1 MTPTN
6 SPSSSSLWA
15 TDSPQSDVPE
25 VLRDQRS
32 NANVPHRPTPLGST
46 GSRPPGKDRRRFLV
60 AAGSAGLISA
70 VVAGL
75 VAYGTVRLTDHE
87 SSSTTL
93 VASSASSVTTVPLAE
108 SSSITVAPSTSGRA
122 PAAPA
127 LSSRPFE
134 IQTILAAVEPSVV
147 SIEIGQQSATGPIQ
161 PVAAGSGVVIS
172 NDGLVLTNA
181 HVVDLTDQL
190 GRPLDNPVVAI
201 KLMNGT
207 VRNATVLGKSPA
219 NDIALIQV
227 KNTSGLRA
235 ATLGSSA
242 QLKVGDDVIAIG
254 NALDL
259 GATPTVTKGI
269 VSAVDRSLDIDANTQ
284 LTGLIQ
290 TDASINH
297 GNSGGALVNAK
308 GEVIGINSAGIPDA
322 QNVGFAIAIDTIKP
336 LLPQLRKGGTITNNQ
351 SVAFLGIGSQ
361 QTADGVTITGVASG
375 SAADKA
381 GLLPG
386 DVIFKIDTTAI
397 ATTTELGSTLR
408 KHKPGDTIA
417 ISISRNGTTRTVVAR
432 LGSRDQ

>member
-1 MTPTN
+1 MALPTSTVDYR
-6 SPSSSSLWA
+6 SPLK
-15 TDSPQSDVPE
+15 
-25 VLRDQRS
+25 
-32 NANVPHRPTPLGST
+32 RPWLFLGIAALAC
-46 GSRPPGKDRRRFLV
+46 LV
-60 AAGSAGLISA
+60 SA
-70 VVAGL
+70 VVAGVL
-75 VAYGTVRLTDHE
+75 VGRSVHE
-87 SSSTTL
+87 SSDAGTKTSIPIDGAT
-93 VASSASSVTTVPLAE
+93 VTTAARSGSVSATPPAVI
-108 SSSITVAPSTSGRA
+108 STPS
-122 PAAPA
+122 
-127 LSSRPFE
+127 LN
-134 IQTILAAVEPSVV
+134 IQAILAAVEPSVV
-147 SIEIGQQSATGPIQ
+147 SIEIGQQSPTGTVQ

-190 GRPLDNPVVAI
+190 GRPLANPVVAV
-201 KLMNGT
+201 KLANGT

-227 KNTSGLRA
+227 KNSSGLRA

-269 VSAVDRSLDIDANTQ
+269 VSAVDRTLDVDANTQ

-297 GNSGGALVNAK
+297 GNSGGALVNAN

-336 LLPQLRKGGTITNNQ
+336 LIPQLRKGGTITNNQ
-351 SVAFLGIGSQ
+351 SVGFLGIGTQ
-361 QTADGVTITGVASG
+361 QTADGVTITGVASS

-386 DVIFKIDTTAI
+386 DVIVRIDTTPI
-397 ATTTELGSTLR
+397 NTTTELGSTLR
-408 KHKPGDTIA
+408 KHKPGDTITVT
-417 ISISRNGTTRTVVAR
+417 ISRSGTTKTVSAR
-432 LGSRDQ
+432 LGSRVQ

>member
-15 TDSPQSDVPE
+15 TDSPQSDAPE

-32 NANVPHRPTPLGST
+32 NANVPHRPTALGST

-259 GATPTVTKGI
+259 GATRPSQKG
-269 VSAVDRSLDIDANTQ
+269 
-284 LTGLIQ
+284 
-290 TDASINH
+290 
-297 GNSGGALVNAK
+297 
-308 GEVIGINSAGIPDA
+308 
-322 QNVGFAIAIDTIKP
+322 
-336 LLPQLRKGGTITNNQ
+336 
-351 SVAFLGIGSQ
+351 
-361 QTADGVTITGVASG
+361 
-375 SAADKA
+375 
-381 GLLPG
+381 
-386 DVIFKIDTTAI
+386 
-397 ATTTELGSTLR
+397 
-408 KHKPGDTIA
+408 
-417 ISISRNGTTRTVVAR
+417 
-432 LGSRDQ
+432 